1 MATEQRGAAHWIDHF
16 VVGTNDIGRWVE
28 WAIDVIGVERHPIEG
43 LTTEARNAGRPV
55 ASFMYMGDGSCHFGA
70 FLQREQL
77 PPTKGLGV
85 STPRHGFYVRAAD
98 VEAHVRR
105 LDAHG
110 VPHTAPART
119 SAEGEAGVGVHF
131 EDPDG
136 NQYEFWAPDDLPE
149 GAMAVETSAGVGR
162 ISSIALGARELQR
175 TADFFSAYCG
185 MERVSNDDV
194 PEDTLVLRLKAG
206 ARLVY
211 HLTGEVD
218 QRVIGHRPWYAL
230 HVAFTVPVED
240 YFSNYY
246 RIWEGVPEWEDSTH
260 ELDVSAEEEDQ
271 LPARTGMHTS
281 PAGRAWKKIYERGDE
296 FYDWDSHA
304 FHFIGGID
312 VHGKGSLAFYQAKE
326 QAEYLKELQEA
337 IARDGVPPR
346 A

>member
-28 WAIDVIGVERHPIEG
+28 WAIDVIGVERHPIGG

-77 PPTKGLGV
+77 PPSKGLGA

-119 SAEGEAGVGVHF
+119 SAEGETGVAVHF

-162 ISSIALGARELQR
+162 ISSIASEISISPGVSWANTANSPGGAQLITRNSPVDMSHHA
-175 TADFFSAYCG
+175 TAHCPSA
-185 MERVSNDDV
+185 R
-194 PEDTLVLRLKAG
+194 PKAT
-206 ARLVY
+206 R
-211 HLTGEVD
+211 
-218 QRVIGHRPWYAL
+218 
-230 HVAFTVPVED
+230 
-240 YFSNYY
+240 
-246 RIWEGVPEWEDSTH
+246 
-260 ELDVSAEEEDQ
+260 
-271 LPARTGMHTS
+271 
-281 PAGRAWKKIYERGDE
+281 
-296 FYDWDSHA
+296 
-304 FHFIGGID
+304 
-312 VHGKGSLAFYQAKE
+312 
-326 QAEYLKELQEA
+326 
-337 IARDGVPPR
+337 
-346 A
+346 